1 MSGPAVEAL
10 VLEGGLSALTSQLT
24 KLKGLKTKKLNGW
37 RRTLERFQ
45 SDQNNLELWAAVQS
59 HKEVAGDYGTAY
71 ELLIEACM
79 AKMREEVDK
88 SKDTVSPWEAK
99 LAVAESELGDYT
111 ADKESLETS
120 FYNLAGSFRDRQRAN
135 NSLETEKS
143 RPECKPDSS

>member
-1 MSGPAVEAL
+1 MSGPVVEAL

-37 RRTLERFQ
+37 RRTLERFHI
-45 SDQNNLELWAAVQS
+45 DQNNLELWTAVQL

-88 SKDTVSPWEAK
+88 SKDAVFPWEAK
-99 LAVAESELGDYT
+99 LAVAETELSTYL
-111 ADKESLETS
+111 ADKEDLESS
-120 FYNLAGSFRDRQRAN
+120 FYRLAGSFHERQKAEY
-135 NSLETEKS
+135 SLVAEKV
-143 RPECKPDSS
+143 